1 MGFGVTYEGLKP
13 FIVSLAP
20 RIAEVLELPMRVWNL
35 VHVHTQFSLALGFG
49 VTYEGL
55 KLHRLRQAIMEVSSF
70 GVTYEG
76 LKLVIDTLFDGS
88 HGGFGV
94 TYEGLK
100 LGSANPPKQRMPDVL
115 ELPMRVWN
123 ILSSMAHMEHTFVL
137 ELPMRVWNAPSPRN
151 YRPAGRFWSY
161 LWGFET

>member
-1 MGFGVTYEGLKP
+1 
-13 FIVSLAP
+13 
-20 RIAEVLELPMRVWNL
+20 
-35 VHVHTQFSLALGFG
+35 
-49 VTYEGL
+49 
-55 KLHRLRQAIMEVSSF
+55 MEVSSF

-115 ELPMRVWN
+115 ELPMRV
-123 ILSSMAHMEHTFVL
+123 
-137 ELPMRVWNAPSPRN
+137 
-151 YRPAGRFWSY
+151 
-161 LWGFET
+161 